1 LIRILYFYQTKTN
14 LEESMSGKYFIFLT
28 FLFTVVLSNFQEAF
42 AQKEYTSTG
51 TFDLMVPPNMNMAE
65 AEKYVCDRA
74 RDSAVMRV
82 FPQRLST
89 EIQTWISQGKVA
101 TNAFSTTELIGE
113 WLGDLKDPQLTVLSN
128 KPYTLRCKVK
138 GKVREKIKDG
148 AQLEVRTLYCPA
160 LACELE
166 QFNDGQSLYLS
177 VASSK
182 TGYISVFLDDMTNVF
197 QLLPYTEERKQGIEQ
212 VNIER
217 NKAYIFFSKADAPE
231 NKRHLVNELQ
241 LFAEKPGVELA
252 SLIVLFSET
261 PFNSPLVQET
271 QAGEYFDEAEY
282 IGYTMPD
289 SAPSESFNNWLLR
302 LRQTNPKLQAV
313 RKMITIKR

>member
-1 LIRILYFYQTKTN
+1 MT
-14 LEESMSGKYFIFLT
+14 GKFFFLSLLSA
-28 FLFTVVLSNFQEAF
+28 FMLFNFGSVL

-51 TFDLMVPPNMNMAE
+51 TYDLMVPPSMSIAE

-113 WLGDLKDPQLTVLSN
+113 WLGDLKEPQLTVLSN

-148 AQLEVRTLYCPA
+148 AQLEVKTLYCPA
-160 LACELE
+160 LACEME

-177 VASSK
+177 IASSK
-182 TGYISVFLDDMTNVF
+182 AGYISVFMDDMTNVF
-197 QLLPYTEERKQGIEQ
+197 QLLPYVEDRKQGIEQ
-212 VNIER
+212 VYLER
-217 NKAYIFFSKADAPE
+217 NKACLFFSKEDAPE
-231 NKRHLVNELQ
+231 NRRHLVNELQ

-252 SLIVLFSET
+252 SLVVLFSEL

-271 QAGEYFDEAEY
+271 EAGDYFDEEEY

>member
-1 LIRILYFYQTKTN
+1 MT
-14 LEESMSGKYFIFLT
+14 GKFFFLSLLSA
-28 FLFTVVLSNFQEAF
+28 FMLFNFGSVL

-51 TFDLMVPPNMNMAE
+51 TYDLMVPPNMNMAE

-113 WLGDLKDPQLTVLSN
+113 WLGDLKEPQLTVLSN

-148 AQLEVRTLYCPA
+148 AQLKVKTLYCPA
-160 LACELE
+160 LACEME

-177 VASSK
+177 IASSK
-182 TGYISVFLDDMTNVF
+182 AGYISVFMDDMTNVF
-197 QLLPYTEERKQGIEQ
+197 QLLPYVEDRKQGIEQ
-212 VNIER
+212 VYLER
-217 NKAYIFFSKADAPE
+217 NKACLFFSKEDAPE
-231 NKRHLVNELQ
+231 NRRHLVNELQ

-252 SLIVLFSET
+252 SLVVLFSEL

-271 QAGEYFDEAEY
+271 EAGDYFDEEEY